1 MSTSAE
7 TRIAMTELS
16 WFLRRALPAD
26 AVFSGVNAV
35 SLISGAAPFAQL
47 FELPETLLRETRP
60 VP

>member
-1 MSTSAE
+1 
-7 TRIAMTELS
+7 MTELS